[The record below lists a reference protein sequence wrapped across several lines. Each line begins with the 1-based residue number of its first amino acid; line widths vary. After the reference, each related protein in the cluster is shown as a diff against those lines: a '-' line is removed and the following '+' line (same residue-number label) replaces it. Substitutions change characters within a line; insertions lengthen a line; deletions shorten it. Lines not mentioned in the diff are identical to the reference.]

1 MVNVVLREW
10 AMAIHLITR
19 LVKRMYYKP
28 NKIKVDEGSEFYNE
42 SVKSWLNKMVLN
54 LFNEEKFVFTERFT
68 WVYW

>member
-28 NKIKVDEGSEFYNE
+28 NKIKVDEGSEFYNK
-42 SVKSWLNKMVLN
+42 SVKSWLKKMVLN
-54 LFNEEKFVFTERFT
+54 LFNEEKFVFAERFI